1 MNDPMRDQMSDPAS
15 EPLRQWDHLGDHLGA
30 RPEADD
36 ETEMHSP
43 EDAPEDAADRFGIKA
58 SLLVLGLGLVIA
70 ALSLVNSPSFG
81 KCSAL
86 QNLSDRVSCYEGL
99 RQDLFKPPAKG
110 PDAPKIDAG

>member
-15 EPLRQWDHLGDHLGA
+15 APLRRWDHLGDHLGA

-36 ETEMHSP
+36 ETELHSS
-43 EDAPEDAADRFGIKA
+43 PEDAADRFGIKA